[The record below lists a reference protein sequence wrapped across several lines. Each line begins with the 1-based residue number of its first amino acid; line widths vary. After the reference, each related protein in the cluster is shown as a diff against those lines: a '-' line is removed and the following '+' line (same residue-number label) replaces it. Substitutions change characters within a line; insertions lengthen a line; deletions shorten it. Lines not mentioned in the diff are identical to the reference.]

1 MPPYQPSS
9 DWQFDVPTS
18 GSKRLPPA
26 ARSFESL
33 AHQGYGFEAAI
44 ADLID
49 NSIDAGAHNVV
60 VSFLRDTGERG
71 GRDRLVG
78 LLVIDDGHGMD
89 EASLDTAMTVG
100 GREKYAAG
108 ALGHFGA
115 GLKAASLSHA
125 DALTVI
131 SRTKRSPS
139 TGRRWLTARAQA
151 DFTCDIVDSTY
162 CQDLVD
168 RYDGVIGWH
177 GTIVRWDQV
186 RAFETITD
194 GQTDRYLNDAIER
207 LETHLGLYLHRFLA
221 RDGFHVDIVV
231 EDVHTR
237 EELDHRGVE
246 HIDPFGYR
254 VPGRAGYPRTY
265 VAPVEGLG
273 DVALTAHIWP
283 PKSPLVAYRGIGPLA
298 ERQGFYLYRN
308 DRLVQAGGWN
318 DTRSPEGHLALARIA
333 VDLPPEPNDVFALTV
348 KKDGVQVTPAFA
360 RGLEKAAAPSSG
372 HTFTEYV
379 REAEA
384 TYREAAKRRTE
395 VKRVAVIPP
404 GKGIDPKLKR
414 TLRDELPQLEGDDPI
429 TFTWAK
435 LDVPSGVDSAELL
448 FTMDHKE
455 RLVVLNKDYR
465 HAFNGGR
472 RGGSNDAPVLKSLLY
487 LMLNEIFQKERVW
500 ANQTDKVA
508 LWNSVLVAAVR
519 AELARDEG

>member
-1 MPPYQPSS
+1 MPFQPTA
-9 DWQFDVPTS
+9 DWQFDVPTD

-33 AHQGYGFEAAI
+33 SHQGYSFEAAI

-49 NSIDAGAHNVV
+49 NSIDAGAANVV
-60 VSFLRDTGERG
+60 VSFLRDTGEHG

-78 LLVIDDGHGMD
+78 LLVIDDGRGMD
-89 EASLDTAMTVG
+89 DEDLDTAMTVG
-100 GREKYAAG
+100 GREEYEVG

-125 DALTVI
+125 DSLTVI

-139 TGRRWLTARAQA
+139 AGRRWLTARAQA
-151 DFTCDIVDSTY
+151 DFTCDIVDATY
-162 CQDLVD
+162 CQSLVD

-186 RAFETITD
+186 RVFETITA
-194 GQTDRYLNDAIER
+194 GQTDRYLNDAIDR
-207 LETHLGLYLHRFLA
+207 METHLGLHLHRFLA
-221 RDGFHVDIVV
+221 RDGFHIDIVV

-237 EELDHRGVE
+237 DELDHRGVE
-246 HIDPFGYR
+246 PIDPFGYR

-265 VAPVEGLG
+265 VAPVEGVG
-273 DVALTAHIWP
+273 EVELTAHIWP
-283 PKSPLVAYRGIGPLA
+283 PKSPLVAFRGIGPLA
-298 ERQGFYLYRN
+298 ERQGFYIYRN

-318 DTRSPEGHLALARIA
+318 DTRSPEGHLALARVA
-333 VDLPPEPNDVFALTV
+333 VDLPTERNDVFALTV

-360 RGLEKAAAPSSG
+360 RGLERAVSPDNG
-372 HTFTEYV
+372 HTFTEYIH
-379 REAEA
+379 EAET

-395 VKRVAVIPP
+395 VKRAAVIPP
-404 GKGIDPKLKR
+404 GKGIDPKVKR
-414 TLRDELPQLEGDDPI
+414 TLRDELPQLDGADPVA
-429 TFTWAK
+429 FTWAE
-435 LDVPSGVDSAELL
+435 LDVPPGVDPAELL
-448 FTMDHKE
+448 FTINHKE
-455 RLVVLNKDYR
+455 RTVVLNKDYR
-465 HAFNGGR
+465 HVFNGER

-508 LWNSVLVAAVR
+508 LWNSVLVTAVR
-519 AELARDEG
+519 AELARAEG

>member
-49 NSIDAGAHNVV
+49 NSIDAGAHDVV

-78 LLVIDDGHGMD
+78 LLVVDDGSGMD
-89 EASLDTAMTVG
+89 EAGLDTAMTVG
-100 GREKYAAG
+100 GRAAYAAG
-108 ALGHFGA
+108 SLGRFGA

-125 DALTVI
+125 DSLTVV
-131 SRTKRSPS
+131 SRTRRSPS
-139 TGRRWLTARAQA
+139 AGRRWLTAHAQA
-151 DFTCDIVDSTY
+151 DFTCDIVDAAY
-162 CQDLVD
+162 CQNLVD

-177 GTIVRWDQV
+177 GTVVRWDAV
-186 RAFETITD
+186 RAFETITA

-207 LETHLGLYLHRFLA
+207 LETHLGLHLHRFLA
-221 RDGFHVDIVV
+221 REDFNVDIVV

-246 HIDPFGYR
+246 PIDPFGYR
-254 VPGRAGYPRTY
+254 IPGRPGYPRTY
-265 VAPVEGLG
+265 AAPVEGVG
-273 DVALTAHIWP
+273 EVTLTAHVWP
-283 PKSPLVAYRGIGPLA
+283 PKSPLVAFRGIGSLN

-318 DTRSPEGHLALARIA
+318 DTRSPEGHLALARIS

-360 RGLEKAAAPSSG
+360 RGLERARVPDTG
-372 HTFTEYV
+372 HTFAEYV
-379 REAEA
+379 REAEE

-395 VKRVAVIPP
+395 VKRAAVVPP
-404 GKGIDPKLKR
+404 GKGIDPKVKR
-414 TLRDELPQLEGDDPI
+414 TLRDELPQLEGDDPVS
-429 TFTWAK
+429 FVWDR
-435 LDVPSGVDSAELL
+435 LGSPELL
-448 FTMDHKE
+448 FTVDHKE
-455 RLVVLNKDYR
+455 RVVVLNKDYR
-465 HAFNGGR
+465 QAFNGGR

-487 LMLNEIFQKERVW
+487 LMLNEIFQKERVR
-500 ANQTDKVA
+500 AVQTDKVA
-508 LWNSVLVAAVR
+508 LWNSVLVSAVR
-519 AELARDEG
+519 AELARSED

>member
-1 MPPYQPSS
+1 MPPYQPLS

-18 GSKRLPPA
+18 GSKQLSPA

-49 NSIDAGAHNVV
+49 NSIDARAHNVV

-78 LLVIDDGHGMD
+78 LLVIDDGNGMD
-89 EASLDTAMTVG
+89 DAGLDVAMTVG
-100 GREKYAAG
+100 GREQYATG

-125 DALTVI
+125 DSLSVI

-139 TGRRWLTARAQA
+139 TGRRWVTARAQA

-162 CQDLVD
+162 CQSLVD
-168 RYDGVIGWH
+168 RYDGIIGWH
-177 GTIVRWDQV
+177 GTIVRWDHV
-186 RAFETITD
+186 RAFETIIA

-207 LETHLGLYLHRFLA
+207 LETHLGLYLHRFLD
-221 RDGFHVDIVV
+221 RDSFHIDIVV

-246 HIDPFGYR
+246 PIDPFGYR
-254 VPGRAGYPRTY
+254 APGRAGYPRTY
-265 VAPVEGLG
+265 VAPVEGVG
-273 DVALTAHIWP
+273 DVELIAHVWP

-318 DTRSPEGHLALARIA
+318 DTRSPEGHLVLARIA

-360 RGLEKAAAPSSG
+360 RGLEKAAVPETS
-372 HTFTEYV
+372 HTFAEYV
-379 REAEA
+379 HEAA
-384 TYREAAKRRTE
+384 TTYREAAKRRTE
-395 VKRVAVIPP
+395 VKRTGVIPP
-404 GKGIDPKLKR
+404 GKGVDPKLKR
-414 TLRDELPQLEGDDPI
+414 TLRDELPQLEDEEPI

-435 LDVPSGVDSAELL
+435 LDVPDGAVSDELL
-448 FTMDHKE
+448 FTIDHKE
-455 RLVVLNKDYR
+455 RRVVLNKDYR
-465 HAFNGGR
+465 QAFNGSR

-500 ANQTDKVA
+500 ANQTDKIA
-508 LWNSVLVAAVR
+508 LWNSVLVAAAR
-519 AELARDEG
+519 AELDRADA

>member
-1 MPPYQPSS
+1 MPPYEPSS
-9 DWQFDVPTS
+9 DWQFDIPTS

-33 AHQGYGFEAAI
+33 AHQGYGFEAAM

-49 NSIDAGAHNVV
+49 NSIDAGARNVV

-89 EASLDTAMTVG
+89 ETGLDTAMTVG
-100 GREKYAAG
+100 GRARYAAG

-139 TGRRWLTARAQA
+139 AGRRWLTARAQA
-151 DFTCDIVDSTY
+151 DFTCDIVDATY

-168 RYDGVIGWH
+168 RYNGVIGWH
-177 GTIVRWDQV
+177 GTIVRWDHV
-186 RAFETITD
+186 RTFETITD
-194 GQTDRYLNDAIER
+194 GQTDRYLEDAIER

-221 RDGFHVDIVV
+221 REDFHIDIVV

-246 HIDPFGYR
+246 SIDPFGYR

-265 VAPVEGLG
+265 AAPIAGVG
-273 DVALTAHIWP
+273 DVSLTAHIWP
-283 PKSPLVAYRGIGPLA
+283 PKSPLVAYRGIGSLS

-318 DTRSPEGHLALARIA
+318 DTRSSEGHLALARIA

-360 RGLEKAAAPSSG
+360 RGLEKATDPSTG
-372 HTFTEYV
+372 HTFAAYV
-379 REAEA
+379 QEAET
-384 TYREAAKRRTE
+384 TYREAARRRTE
-395 VKRVAVIPP
+395 VRRKAVVPP

-414 TLRDELPQLEGDDPI
+414 TLRDELPQLEGEEPI
-429 TFTWAK
+429 TFIWDRLT
-435 LDVPSGVDSAELL
+435 VPYGVDPSDLL
-448 FTMDHKE
+448 FTIEHKE
-455 RLVVLNKDYR
+455 RRVVLNRDYR
-465 HAFNGGR
+465 QAFNGGR
-472 RGGSNDAPVLKSLLY
+472 RGGSNDAPVLKGLLY
-487 LMLNEIFQKERVW
+487 LMLNEIFQKERLW
-500 ANQTDKVA
+500 ANQTDRIA
-508 LWNSVLVAAVR
+508 LWNSVLVSAMR